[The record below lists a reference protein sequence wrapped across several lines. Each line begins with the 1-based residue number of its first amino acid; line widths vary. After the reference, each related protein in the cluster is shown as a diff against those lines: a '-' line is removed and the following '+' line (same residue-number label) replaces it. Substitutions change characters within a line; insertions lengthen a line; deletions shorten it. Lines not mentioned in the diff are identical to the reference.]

1 MRATAL
7 SVLAAALPMA
17 LILAGCS
24 GPGAGS
30 SAGSSDR
37 AAGKCP
43 PPVSYSKAQLDE
55 IQKAIHDLPKDSI
68 LHQVMR
74 DYENERDDLRFCK

>member
-7 SVLAAALPMA
+7 SVLAAAL
-17 LILAGCS
+17 LVAGCS
-24 GPGAGS
+24 GSGAGSNAGS

-43 PPVSYSKAQLDE
+43 PPVPYSKAQLDE
-55 IQKAIHDLPKDSI
+55 IQQAIHDLPKDSI

-74 DYENERDDLRFCK
+74 DYETERDDLRFCK

>member
-1 MRATAL
+1 MRATA
-7 SVLAAALPMA
+7 SMALAAALA
-17 LILAGCS
+17 VAGCS
-24 GPGAGS
+24 GTGPGGTSGAE
-30 SAGSSDR
+30 R
-37 AAGKCP
+37 KCP
-43 PPVSYSKAQLDE
+43 VPIPYTKAQLDE

>member
-7 SVLAAALPMA
+7 SILAATLPMA
-17 LILAGCS
+17 LVLAGCS
-24 GPGAGS
+24 GSG
-30 SAGSSDR
+30 AGSSDR

-43 PPVSYSKAQLDE
+43 PPVSYTKAQLDE
-55 IQKAIHDLPKDSI
+55 IQQAIHDLPKDSI

>member
-1 MRATAL
+1 MA
-7 SVLAAALPMA
+7 LAAALA
-17 LILAGCS
+17 VAGCGT
-24 GPGAGS
+24 GPGGGS
-30 SAGSSDR
+30 APER
-37 AAGKCP
+37 KCP
-43 PPVSYSKAQLDE
+43 VPIPYTKAQLDE

>member
-1 MRATAL
+1 MRAISA
-7 SVLAAALPMA
+7 VALAAALA
-17 LILAGCS
+17 LAGCGRGPAGEGS
-24 GPGAGS
+24 GPE
-30 SAGSSDR
+30 R
-37 AAGKCP
+37 KCP
-43 PPVSYSKAQLDE
+43 VPIPYSKAQLDE